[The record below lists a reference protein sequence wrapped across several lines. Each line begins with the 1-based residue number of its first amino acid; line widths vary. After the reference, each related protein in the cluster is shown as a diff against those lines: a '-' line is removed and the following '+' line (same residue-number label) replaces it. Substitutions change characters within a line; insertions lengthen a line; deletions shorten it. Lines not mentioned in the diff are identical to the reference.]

1 MPVSR
6 SIKIVNQVFLIPPI
20 TQSGEKVNR
29 KVQWMPQSKDAAN
42 PRNLVSYAVVKAEA

>member
-6 SIKIVNQVFLIPPI
+6 SIKIVNQEFLIPPI

-29 KVQWMPQSKDAAN
+29 KVYGMLKSKNAAN
-42 PRNLVSYAVVKAEA
+42 PRSLVSYAVVKTEA

>member
-6 SIKIVNQVFLIPPI
+6 SIEIIKQVFLIPPT

-29 KVQWMPQSKDAAN
+29 KVQGVPRSEAAAN
-42 PRNLVSYAVVKAEA
+42 P

>member
-6 SIKIVNQVFLIPPI
+6 SIKLVNQVFLIPST

-29 KVQWMPQSKDAAN
+29 KVQGMPQSEDAVN
-42 PRNLVSYAVVKAEA
+42 PRSLVSYAVVKAEA

>member
-6 SIKIVNQVFLIPPI
+6 AIKIVNQVFLIPPT

-29 KVQWMPQSKDAAN
+29 KVQEVPQSEAAVN
-42 PRNLVSYAVVKAEA
+42 SGSLVSYVVVKAEA